1 MSWTSTL
8 CRSIVCRLTS
18 TAVAKTMGAAV
29 ISVCPTQGAP
39 PAPAPLASGCREMA
53 EPVTQVGPCLGY
65 CAFIIIVFM
74 GCRCLPNAEGTS
86 CTCPTSLDS
95 TACDTG
101 GPCLGYCVCI
111 MVIVFMGCP
120 CLSNPEGTSCTSP
133 TSLDSRT
140 CGALFGLV
148 MVIVF
153 MGCPCLLKPKGTS
166 CTSLDSRTC
175 DTGGA
180 LFGYCV
186 HDHCFFAQP
195 QITSWAGL
203 RSQRGSRVR
212 DTERT
217 SEWIV

>member
-18 TAVAKTMGAAV
+18 TAVAKTTGAAV
-29 ISVCPTQGAP
+29 TSVCPTQGVP
-39 PAPAPLASGCREMA
+39 PAPAPPASGCREMA

-65 CAFIIIVFM
+65 CAFMIIVLM

-95 TACDTG
+95 TARDTG

-111 MVIVFMGCP
+111 VVIVFMGCP

-140 CGALFGLV
+140 C
-148 MVIVF
+148 
-153 MGCPCLLKPKGTS
+153 
-166 CTSLDSRTC
+166 

-186 HDHCFFAQP
+186 RDHCFFAQP

-217 SEWIV
+217 SEWIVQVMCCRITAWYLCARHCLPVFQFSNICVPFYLQA